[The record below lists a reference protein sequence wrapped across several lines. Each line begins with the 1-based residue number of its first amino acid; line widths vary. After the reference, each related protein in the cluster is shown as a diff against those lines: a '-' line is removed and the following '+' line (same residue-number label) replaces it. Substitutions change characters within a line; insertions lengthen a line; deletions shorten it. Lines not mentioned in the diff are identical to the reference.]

1 MIGEGERKTGK
12 TRRRRRRG
20 NEGLREA
27 EQRKG
32 EGRAHPTAK
41 RTYRV
46 GGHRTLPTPNAPT
59 GWVALALMQPSCP
72 AHNFT
77 FPIRQIGPQGN
88 MQNPALGV
96 RMATYDYAWG
106 IYYNAS

>member
-1 MIGEGERKTGK
+1 MEKRQFAAGGGPPRNQNAPTGW
-12 TRRRRRRG
+12 
-20 NEGLREA
+20 
-27 EQRKG
+27 

-88 MQNPALGV
+88 MQNPALGA

-106 IYYNAS
+106 IYYNAT